1 MFSGNTYTFMY
12 TEKYNIYNRPKR
24 TSQILKKKEPIVY
37 CKPKLERTT
46 SYTKLLNQKNNSNN
60 KEDKENCQISV
71 SDDYQSSL
79 GLEMW
84 SASWE

>member
-1 MFSGNTYTFMY
+1 MY

-24 TSQILKKKEPIVY
+24 TPQNLKKKEPIVY
-37 CKPKLERTT
+37 CKPKLKRST
-46 SYTKLLNQKNNSNN
+46 SSTQLSNQKNNSNS
-60 KEDKENCQISV
+60 EDKENFQISV

>member
-24 TSQILKKKEPIVY
+24 TTIMLKKTQPIRI

-46 SYTKLLNQKNNSNN
+46 SYTQLLNQKNNSNS
-60 KEDKENCQISV
+60 EDKENCQISI

>member
-12 TEKYNIYNRPKR
+12 TEKYNIYKKPKSLL
-24 TSQILKKKEPIVY
+24 TPLKKTQPMRI

-46 SYTKLLNQKNNSNN
+46 SYNQLLNQKNNSNN
-60 KEDKENCQISV
+60 EDKENCQITV
-71 SDDYQSSL
+71 SDDYTSSL
-79 GLEMW
+79 GLELW